1 MMSIRRIMMGA
12 GTLCGA
18 MLVLLL
24 ALLIG
29 DGRPLAGWVVWYLGA
44 LAAVNLLGL
53 WARIGWR

>member
-1 MMSIRRIMMGA
+1 MSIKRIMMGA

-24 ALLIG
+24 TLLIG
-29 DGRPLAGWVVWYLGA
+29 DGRPLTGWVVWYLSA
-44 LAAVNLLGL
+44 LAAVSLLGL